1 MLLPLARGSG
11 CNSVSSGGASSSRCS
26 AARRHTAKVLGLTI
40 PETLQVRVEQ
50 QHVCQCGQLLN
61 HLVHLLTTVD
71 VFPPQSGKIQLI
83 FLNECYL
90 GTLEGRHETSCDCV
104 RCGCGSALLTCVE
117 PGGSGGQFRSGSLRW
132 LGSGHAVW
140 DSGGESAAG
149 LLRGTPTTYVHSKL
163 LLDARQPGV
172 GWIPLAQ
179 AAHSGVRLNRAGRR
193 NRKAQLG
200 RRAAGR
206 APVSESRDLL
216 DCQKKQAAGTGRR
229 GKQILP
235 VDGLDLLPPI
245 ALPGHSASRSRSSAV
260 IACKEQWGKAPFRGP
275 RSAVAAGD
283 LRRAKG

>member
-1 MLLPLARGSG
+1 MPRPLRHDRRR
-11 CNSVSSGGASSSRCS
+11 ASPTRI
-26 AARRHTAKVLGLTI
+26 RR
-40 PETLQVRVEQ
+40 
-50 QHVCQCGQLLN
+50 QL
-61 HLVHLLTTVD
+61 D
-71 VFPPQSGKIQLI
+71 VFPPQSGKVQLI
-83 FLNECYL
+83 FLYECYE
-90 GTLEGRHETSCDCV
+90 GPLEGRHEADCYCM

-216 DCQKKQAAGTGRR
+216 VQAGAASKFCRLTASTCCHRSRCPVTRPAARVAPPSLPARSSGEKPPSAGLGA
-229 GKQILP
+229 P
-235 VDGLDLLPPI
+235 LPPGI
-245 ALPGHSASRSRSSAV
+245 CEGRKDEGATTMLRKWRQPHPRRRRFLSAAPSISRASPCIGSLGT
-260 IACKEQWGKAPFRGP
+260 ETTH
-275 RSAVAAGD
+275 
-283 LRRAKG
+283 